1 MAKSDLKKLGQDV
14 AWQDVT
20 RGNTIVGS
28 GTTREFNTGD
38 WTNVAPVIDEEK
50 CKHLIAATA
59 VNQDNH
65 SAWLIHVKN
74 VEGKSGEDVLS
85 NEELTARCNAI
96 NIIPQSVAETDAG
109 NLRRDEK
116 TPRKGKG
123 TWREDG

>member
-50 CKHLIAATA
+50 CKQCLLCVPVCPDSCIA
-59 VNQDNH
+59 
-65 SAWLIHVKN
+65 VKEN
-74 VEGKSGEDVLS
+74 KRQPIDYDHCKGCGICIKACPFNAISMEVKS
-85 NEELTARCNAI
+85 NE
-96 NIIPQSVAETDAG
+96 
-109 NLRRDEK
+109 
-116 TPRKGKG
+116 
-123 TWREDG
+123 